1 VEARKTDSVKRPPS
15 SLNAEVL
22 RRRPTRKHR
31 PLSWLWLGL
40 FGVGLASAVGGA
52 MVASSLSSTPL
63 QQRLLSAAEASVF
76 RKGNSFARGTL
87 QVPEVTKPVNIL
99 LLGIKTNLSDIRN
112 GDGTERRKVGYDA
125 ESDSLQGL
133 SDTMMLIRFDPATKR
148 MVVLGIQRDTK
159 VEFNGRS
166 VKINAIDQEG
176 GVAQAA
182 KVVSNTLQGVEID
195 RYIRMNN
202 FGVEKLIDALGGLN
216 VTVPKDIKYQDDA
229 QHFYINLKAGKQHLD
244 GNKLLGFMRFR
255 KDANG
260 DVGRMQRQQVV
271 LKAMIEQWVNPIT
284 VTRIPQLMSIVK
296 SHVDTNL
303 TVEEIIALG
312 GFTSS
317 HGKSKIQTL
326 MLPGDYNGDG
336 KHGTSYWLASE
347 EGIKNMMAQ
356 YFDHGEVDNTPIA
369 PQRLRVKVQDTGY
382 YPDATQ
388 RFIKRLEKEGYK
400 NVHLDKDPK
409 ALKENLETTKIIIQ
423 HGGSVNGDEM
433 KQKLSLGEVEVGTS
447 GDIYSDITIKLGKD
461 WTQKK

>member
-1 VEARKTDSVKRPPS
+1 VEARKPDSIRQPPS
-15 SLNAEVL
+15 NFSAEVL

-31 PLSWLWLGL
+31 PLTWLWLGL
-40 FGVGLASAVGGA
+40 AGVGLASAAGGA
-52 MVASSLSSTPL
+52 MVAASLSSTPL

-76 RKGNSFARGTL
+76 RKNNSFARGTL

-112 GDGTERRKVGYDA
+112 GEGNERKKTGYDA

-133 SDTMMLIRFDPATKR
+133 SDTMMLIRFDPASKK
-148 MVVLGIQRDTK
+148 MVMLGIQRDTK

-166 VKINAIDQEG
+166 AKINSIDQEG

-195 RYIRMNN
+195 RYVRMNN
-202 FGVEKLIDALGGLN
+202 FGVEKLIDALGGLT

-229 QHFYINLKAGKQHLD
+229 QHFYINLKAGRQHLD
-244 GNKLLGFMRFR
+244 GPKLLGFMRFR

-271 LKAMIEQWVNPIT
+271 MRSMIEQWVNPIT
-284 VTRIPQLMSIVK
+284 VAKIPGLMSIVK

-303 TVEEIIALG
+303 TIEEIIALG
-312 GFTSS
+312 GFAASQ
-317 HGKSKIQTL
+317 GKNKVQSL

-336 KHGTSYWLASE
+336 KHVTSYWLPSE
-347 EGIKNMMAQ
+347 NGIKNMMAQ
-356 YFDHGEVDNTPIA
+356 YFDHGEVDNTPIS
-369 PQRLRVKVQDTGY
+369 PSHLRIKVQDTGY

-400 NVHLDKDPK
+400 NIHLDKDPK
-409 ALKENLETTKIIIQ
+409 SLKENLDTTKIIIQ
-423 HGGSVNGDEM
+423 HGGPINGETL
-433 KQKLSLGEVEVGTS
+433 KQTLNFGEVEVGTS

-461 WTQKK
+461 WAKKK